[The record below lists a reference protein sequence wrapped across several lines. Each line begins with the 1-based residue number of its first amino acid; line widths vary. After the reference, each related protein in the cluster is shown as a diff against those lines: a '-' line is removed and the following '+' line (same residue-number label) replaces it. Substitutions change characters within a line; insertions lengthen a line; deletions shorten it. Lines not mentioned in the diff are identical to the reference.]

1 MVSES
6 RALRIG
12 ALETLEIEAA
22 VKIWD
27 EAGLLRPWNDPRQ
40 DIRLALD
47 SPASTVLAGHL
58 DGILAATAMVGFD
71 GHRGWVY
78 YVAVDPR
85 FKRRGFGAAM
95 MAAAE
100 AWLKARGA
108 PKLELLV
115 RAENFTVVGFY
126 EALGYKKSDVVVM
139 QRVLE

>member
-1 MVSES
+1 MVNELA
-6 RALRIG
+6 ALRIA
-12 ALETLEIEAA
+12 ALEPFEIEAA
-22 VKIWD
+22 VKIWG

-40 DIRLALD
+40 DIRLALE
-47 SPASTVLAGHL
+47 SPGSTVLAGRL
-58 DGILAATAMVGFD
+58 DNILAATAMVGFD

-85 FKRRGFGAAM
+85 FERRGFGAAM
-95 MAAAE
+95 MGAAE

-115 RAENFTVVGFY
+115 RAENPMVVGFY
-126 EALGYKKSDVVVM
+126 EALGYKKSDVIVM